1 MRKSLMMDMDKNQI
15 PASVNK
21 IHLIA
26 VCGTGMGALAC
37 LLKDGGFE
45 VTGSDQK
52 AYPPM
57 SDFLTHKGI
66 TVLEGFEEKNLQYGP
81 DLVVVGNA
89 VSKDNPEV
97 VAMQKLELNFC
108 SMPQAINRFMAAEKK
123 PILITGT
130 HGKTTTA
137 AILAWI
143 FYAAGLDPS
152 FMIGGIL
159 KNFDSNYHLG
169 GGEYIIIEGDEYDT
183 AFFDKG
189 PKFLHYDPF
198 MAILTSVE
206 FDHADIYADMGQVN
220 QAFGDFVWNI
230 SEKSLLVAFDSDD
243 NIKSLLNDSRC
254 RIENYG
260 KKIKSAWQLD
270 KVSVDSPWTH
280 FQVLKHGQ
288 SIGIFQTKL
297 MGEHNLLNT
306 LAAVAIAVNL
316 DIDVGVLARALKN
329 FENVRRRQE
338 IRGQINGITVMDDF
352 AHHPTAVRETIKA
365 VKPHYP
371 AGRIIAVFE
380 PRTHTSMRS
389 IFQSVYPHAFEEADL
404 ICVRHPPL
412 LKKIPSGQHF
422 SSQKLVE
429 DLIQH
434 GKPAYF
440 FTDTDSIIDFLV
452 GEAKPGDLV
461 LIMSNGAFDNIH
473 ARLLESL

>member
-270 KVSVDSPWTH
+270 KVSVDPPWTH

-316 DIDVGVLARALKN
+316 DSSHSCQRDDKSRKTTLSRWTDH
-329 FENVRRRQE
+329 RR
-338 IRGQINGITVMDDF
+338 I
-352 AHHPTAVRETIKA
+352 
-365 VKPHYP
+365 
-371 AGRIIAVFE
+371 
-380 PRTHTSMRS
+380 
-389 IFQSVYPHAFEEADL
+389 
-404 ICVRHPPL
+404 
-412 LKKIPSGQHF
+412 
-422 SSQKLVE
+422 
-429 DLIQH
+429 
-434 GKPAYF
+434 
-440 FTDTDSIIDFLV
+440 
-452 GEAKPGDLV
+452 
-461 LIMSNGAFDNIH
+461 
-473 ARLLESL
+473 